1 MLILS
6 IDTDVINHTGS
17 LQNSTSA
24 PNAQHII
31 NNNNTNNPNKQKNR
45 LTATTYIHQ
54 PPLVYTNPVN
64 AHNHPNHQQFIGQY
78 QVPPQQAQSHQIL
91 NNSPNRPQYNH
102 NHNHQQAAHQQPH
115 LQRKLSP
122 FDSEQLFFG
131 KPTSAVP
138 NGRQSAATN
147 NSSRAQYTPPQPPPQ
162 QLHQQQQP
170 LIGGAPNG
178 NHVAN
183 VAKKSN
189 SLKVR
194 NQLKVKR
201 ISFLLTFLSL
211 LGLLFE

>member
-1 MLILS
+1 M
-6 IDTDVINHTGS
+6 INHTGS

-138 NGRQSAATN
+138 NGRQSVATN

-162 QLHQQQQP
+162 QVHQQQQP
-170 LIGGAPNG
+170 LIGAPNG

-201 ISFLLTFLSL
+201 ISFLFKLFSL